1 MARTG
6 DRKYGSI
13 WTVGF
18 WKAAAERAVR
28 AFASGALAGGAA
40 GAVDITSVPWY
51 AALSVGAAAAVIDLL
66 VSLSAN
72 SATGDGPGATSA
84 ETVTDDL

>member
-28 AFASGALAGGAA
+28 AFATGTLAGGLA
-40 GAVDITSVPWY
+40 GASDITSVPWY
-51 AALSVGAAAAVIDLL
+51 AALSVGGLSALADLL

-84 ETVTDDL
+84 ETVTDGL